1 MSRQTRQDPGWGLGL
16 LPSEVTLILCI
27 RSCVYMHVCIC
38 MCVYACVYTD
48 VGTSLAGSRDGRR
61 AGTGGSAGGS
71 GTVKGLRTLRNCEI
85 VTGSLGS
92 WAG

>member
-38 MCVYACVYTD
+38 MCVYVCVCTHSS
-48 VGTSLAGSRDGRR
+48 SLAWRIPW
-61 AGTGGSAGGS
+61 
-71 GTVKGLRTLRNCEI
+71 TVKPGWRGGYSSWGLTELDTIEA
-85 VTGSLGS
+85 T
-92 WAG
+92 

>member
-38 MCVYACVYTD
+38 MCVYACVYMH
-48 VGTSLAGSRDGRR
+48 VSR
-61 AGTGGSAGGS
+61 
-71 GTVKGLRTLRNCEI
+71 
-85 VTGSLGS
+85 GSLVLLCFLP
-92 WAG
+92 

>member
-38 MCVYACVYTD
+38 MCVYACVYMYVCVPTP
-48 VGTSLAGSRDGRR
+48 VVLPGESHGQ
-61 AGTGGSAGGS
+61 
-71 GTVKGLRTLRNCEI
+71 
-85 VTGSLGS
+85 
-92 WAG
+92 

>member
-38 MCVYACVYTD
+38 MCVYACVYMHVCVPTP
-48 VGTSLAGSRDGRR
+48 VVLPGESHGQ
-61 AGTGGSAGGS
+61 
-71 GTVKGLRTLRNCEI
+71 
-85 VTGSLGS
+85 
-92 WAG
+92 